1 MDLTVLQTR
10 LSTSMSTKKKGS
22 TLKAVPKSLSKD
34 INKVSKVVQSSDN
47 KTQIEESN
55 TNQKLP

>member
-22 TLKAVPKSLSKD
+22 TLKAIPKLLPEVID
-34 INKVSKVVQSSDN
+34 KVSKIVQSSN
-47 KTQIEESN
+47 NETQMEESN
-55 TNQKLP
+55 VN